1 MNEWTDLC
9 IQCIHLKYSS
19 SDPLSPGLLLWIFKI
34 YFSTSIAQK
43 SFPIFFSHLHP
54 YSTVLQLLAYFI
66 TSPFHEGSD
75 HVSPVHICGP
85 FLNST
90 WCRTG
95 ITHIFVLFN
104 TNLSS
109 NITCIFNLLNF
120 SLYYLVAKYYFYTS
134 ICLPSDSVVKTA
146 WQVGDAGLLPGSGSS
161 PEAGNGNPLQYS
173 FLGNPMDWVAWQ
185 ARVHGVVKSQTQLS
199 N

>member
-1 MNEWTDLC
+1 MNEQTCVFSAYIWSTPL
-9 IQCIHLKYSS
+9 QTLFHLAYYCES
-19 SDPLSPGLLLWIFKI
+19 LRFTFQHQLLRNPFLF
-34 YFSTSIAQK
+34 
-43 SFPIFFSHLHP
+43 FFSHLHP

-66 TSPFHEGSD
+66 TSPLSEGSD

-120 SLYYLVAKYYFYTS
+120 SLYYFGAKYYFYTP

-146 WQVGDAGLLPGSGSS
+146 WQVGDAGLLPRLGSS

-173 FLGNPMDWVAWQ
+173 FLGNPMDWVVWQ
-185 ARVHGVVKSQTQLS
+185 ARVHVVVKSQTQLS

>member
-1 MNEWTDLC
+1 MNEQTCVFSAYIWSTPL
-9 IQCIHLKYSS
+9 QTLFHLVYYCES
-19 SDPLSPGLLLWIFKI
+19 LRFTFQHQLLRKPFLF
-34 YFSTSIAQK
+34 Y
-43 SFPIFFSHLHP
+43 FSHLHP

-66 TSPFHEGSD
+66 TSPLSEGSD

-120 SLYYLVAKYYFYTS
+120 SLYYFGAKYYFYTP

-146 WQVGDAGLLPGSGSS
+146 WQAGDAGLLPGSGSS
-161 PEAGNGNPLQYS
+161 AEAGNGNPLLYS
-173 FLGNPMDWVAWQ
+173 FLGNPMDWVVWQ